1 MSSQAVKAGLHGR
14 PGVLIVDQHEVSRA
28 ALTALL
34 RTEGVQVVASVASGH
49 EAIAAIAARSPDIA
63 VVDVTPGDWRSL
75 HTVHRLQALSHGPT
89 VVLTSSTNCS
99 KLCLPSEGLRFLAK
113 ADICAD
119 SVLRAS
125 GWLSDSRQSE

>member
-1 MSSQAVKAGLHGR
+1 MSSQAVKAGLHGC
-14 PGVLIVDQHEVSRA
+14 PGVLLVDQHEVSRA

-34 RTEGVQVVASVASGH
+34 RTEGVQVLASVASGD
-49 EAIAAIAARSPDIA
+49 EAVESVAEHSPDIA

-75 HTVHRLQALSHGPT
+75 DTVHRLQALPHGPT
-89 VVLTSSTNCS
+89 VVLTSSAS
-99 KLCLPSEGLRFLAK
+99 RAKLCLPSKGLGFLAK

-125 GWLSDSRQSE
+125 GWLGGSRHPE